1 MNGVIEP
8 LEMKKLS
15 TLRSIALVV
24 IICVTTVVPG
34 YGQNSSTSSLATST
48 VAKHP
53 AESAAEPFWT
63 QHGRLTFGVQFGFG
77 LENNIPNN
85 ISHINFIFAAP
96 QIGIIVWDSPHSRL
110 PLKRFELIS
119 QQMLGGSTHPGG
131 SLIGTSLVMRFGF
144 KPFGKVVPY
153 FDAGSG
159 PVHTTIDVNA
169 PEITGHT
176 QFLSQGGVGI
186 QYFFKPQRAM
196 VFEYHYFHM
205 SNAGIAQPNHGFN
218 GSMVT
223 IGFRWLRRA
232 RPKKVRNFHSKGFH
246 LPHFW

>member
-1 MNGVIEP
+1 
-8 LEMKKLS
+8 MKIRS
-15 TLRSIALVV
+15 TLKALPMVV
-24 IICVTTVVPG
+24 MACVALSVPVHA
-34 YGQNSSTSSLATST
+34 QNSSTSIST
-48 VAKHP
+48 RAMAVHQP
-53 AESAAEPFWT
+53 SQGVAEPYWT

-85 ISHINFIFAAP
+85 ISHINFIFVAP
-96 QIGIIVWDSPHSRL
+96 QIGIIAWDSPHSRL

-119 QQMLGGSTHPGG
+119 QQMLGGSAHPGG

-144 KPFGKVVPY
+144 SPIGRVVPY

-159 PVHTTIDVNA
+159 PVHTTIDQNA
-169 PEITGHT
+169 AEITGHT

-186 QYFFKPQRAM
+186 QYFVRPQRAL
-196 VFEYHYFHM
+196 VLEYHYFHM
-205 SNAGIAQPNHGFN
+205 SNAGLQQPNHGFN

-223 IGFRWLRRA
+223 VGFRWLRRP
-232 RPKKVRNFHSKGFH
+232 RPSTVGTLRNSRFH

>member
-1 MNGVIEP
+1 
-8 LEMKKLS
+8 MKKLS
-15 TLRSIALVV
+15 ALQALV
-24 IICVTTVVPG
+24 
-34 YGQNSSTSSLATST
+34 LATVSCFALALPVQGQGSAT
-48 VAKHP
+48 GTTATTTSARQP
-53 AESAAEPFWT
+53 AQHAAEPYWT
-63 QHGRLTFGVQFGFG
+63 QHGRLTFGVQFGLG

-96 QIGIIVWDSPHSRL
+96 QIGIIAWDSPHSRL

-144 KPFGKVVPY
+144 TPIGRVVPY

-159 PVHTTIDVNA
+159 PVHTTIDENA

-186 QYFFKPQRAM
+186 QYFVRPQRAL

-205 SNAGIAQPNHGFN
+205 SNAGIQQPNHGFN

-223 IGFRWLRRA
+223 VGFRWLRRPHP
-232 RPKKVRNFHSKGFH
+232 RTVGTVRHSRFR
-246 LPHFW
+246 LPHLW

>member
-1 MNGVIEP
+1 
-8 LEMKKLS
+8 MKIPSLFQALSLAAVAFLGLS
-15 TLRSIALVV
+15 TPLN
-24 IICVTTVVPG
+24 
-34 YGQNSSTSSLATST
+34 GQNSSASNPSAMT
-48 VAKHP
+48 VDQRP
-53 AESAAEPFWT
+53 PQDAAEPYWT
-63 QHGRLTFGVQFGFG
+63 RHGRLTFGVQFGFG

-85 ISHINFIFAAP
+85 ISHINFLFAAP
-96 QIGIIVWDSPHSRL
+96 QVGIIAWDSPHSRL

-144 KPFGKVVPY
+144 MPIGRVVPY

-159 PVHTTIDVNA
+159 PVHTTIDEYA

-176 QFLSQGGVGI
+176 QFLSQGGVGL
-186 QYFFKPQRAM
+186 QYFVRPQRAL

-205 SNAGIAQPNHGFN
+205 SNAGIQEPNHGFN

-223 IGFRWLRRA
+223 VGFRWLGQPHLKTMGSVRRS
-232 RPKKVRNFHSKGFH
+232 RFH
-246 LPHFW
+246 LPHHE

>member
-1 MNGVIEP
+1 MKNPP
-8 LEMKKLS
+8 LLQA
-15 TLRSIALVV
+15 LALVAV
-24 IICVTTVVPG
+24 ACVGLSLPL
-34 YGQNSSTSSLATST
+34 YGQNSSASNPSALT
-48 VAKHP
+48 VDQRP
-53 AESAAEPFWT
+53 PQDAAEPYWT
-63 QHGRLTFGVQFGFG
+63 RHGRLTFGVQFGFG

-85 ISHINFIFAAP
+85 ISHINFLFAAP
-96 QIGIIVWDSPHSRL
+96 QIGIIAWDSPHSRL

-144 KPFGKVVPY
+144 TAIGRVVPY

-176 QFLSQGGVGI
+176 QFLSQGGVGL
-186 QYFFKPQRAM
+186 QYFVRPQRAL

-205 SNAGIAQPNHGFN
+205 SNAGLQQPNHGFN

-223 IGFRWLRRA
+223 VGFRWLRRPQP
-232 RPKKVRNFHSKGFH
+232 RTVGTVRRSRFH
-246 LPHFW
+246 LPHLW

>member
-1 MNGVIEP
+1 
-8 LEMKKLS
+8 MKNPS
-15 TLRSIALVV
+15 TLKALALTAVAC
-24 IICVTTVVPG
+24 IGMSVTL
-34 YGQNSSTSSLATST
+34 YGQDSSASNPSALT
-48 VAKHP
+48 VDQRP
-53 AESAAEPFWT
+53 AQDAAEPYWT
-63 QHGRLTFGVQFGFG
+63 RHGRITVGVQFGFG
-77 LENNIPNN
+77 LENNIPHN

-96 QIGIIVWDSPHSRL
+96 QIGFIAWDSPHSRL

-144 KPFGKVVPY
+144 TPIGHVVPY

-159 PVHTTIDVNA
+159 PVHTTIDENA

-176 QFLSQGGVGI
+176 QFLSQGGVGL
-186 QYFFKPQRAM
+186 QYFVRPQRAL

-205 SNAGIAQPNHGFN
+205 SNAGIQEPNHGFN

-223 IGFRWLRRA
+223 VGFRWLGQPHLRTTGT
-232 RPKKVRNFHSKGFH
+232 VRHSRLH
-246 LPHFW
+246 LPHLW

>member
-1 MNGVIEP
+1 
-8 LEMKKLS
+8 MKKLS
-15 TLRSIALVV
+15 TLQTLVLAGVACIALALPAFSQ
-24 IICVTTVVPG
+24 T
-34 YGQNSSTSSLATST
+34 SSTSTLSST
-48 VAKHP
+48 T
-53 AESAAEPFWT
+53 AAQQPSQDTTEPFWT
-63 QHGRLTFGVQFGFG
+63 RHGRLTFGVQFGFG
-77 LENNIPNN
+77 LENDIPHN

-96 QIGIIVWDSPHSRL
+96 QIGIIAWDSPESRL

-131 SLIGTSLVMRFGF
+131 SLIGTFLVMRFGF
-144 KPFGKVVPY
+144 KPMGRVVPY

-186 QYFFKPQRAM
+186 QYFVRPQRAM

-205 SNAGIAQPNHGFN
+205 SNAGLQQPNHGFN

-223 IGFRWLRRA
+223 IGFRWLRRP
-232 RPKKVRNFHSKGFH
+232 RPSTTGTIHHNRFH
-246 LPHFW
+246 LPHLW

>member
-1 MNGVIEP
+1 
-8 LEMKKLS
+8 MKKLFA
-15 TLRSIALVV
+15 LGSIALVCV
-24 IICVTTVVPG
+24 FCVTAVLPA
-34 YGQNSSTSSLATST
+34 YGQSSSTSSPSAST
-48 VAKHP
+48 VSKQTPQGAV
-53 AESAAEPFWT
+53 EPYWT
-63 QHGRLTFGVQFGFG
+63 QHGRLTFGVQCGFG

-218 GSMVT
+218 GSMFTV
-223 IGFRWLRRA
+223 GFRWLRRGH
-232 RPKKVRNFHSKGFH
+232 PKTVGTFRRNGFH

>member
-1 MNGVIEP
+1 
-8 LEMKKLS
+8 MKKLS
-15 TLRSIALVV
+15 AIQLLALAVVVCLGLTLPA
-24 IICVTTVVPG
+24 
-34 YGQNSSTSSLATST
+34 YGQGSTGNSHPSALNQQSSQDT
-48 VAKHP
+48 
-53 AESAAEPFWT
+53 AEPFWT
-63 QHGRLTFGVQFGFG
+63 RHGRLTFGIQFGFG

-96 QIGIIVWDSPHSRL
+96 QIGIIAWDSPHSRL

-144 KPFGKVVPY
+144 APIHRVVPY

-169 PEITGHT
+169 PELTGHT

-186 QYFFKPQRAM
+186 QYFVRPQRAL

-205 SNAGIAQPNHGFN
+205 SNAGIHQPNHGFN

-223 IGFRWLRRA
+223 LGFRWLRRPHPASMGTA
-232 RPKKVRNFHSKGFH
+232 RGSRFH
-246 LPHFW
+246 LPHPW

>member
-1 MNGVIEP
+1 
-8 LEMKKLS
+8 MKISS
-15 TLRSIALVV
+15 TLKPLALAAAA
-24 IICVTTVVPG
+24 CVALSLPV
-34 YGQNSSTSSLATST
+34 YGQSSSTSNSTTSMAVT
-48 VAKHP
+48 QTSQNV
-53 AESAAEPFWT
+53 AEPYWT
-63 QHGRLTFGVQFGFG
+63 QHGRLTFGVQFGLG
-77 LENNIPNN
+77 LENNIPHN

-96 QIGIIVWDSPHSRL
+96 QIGFIAWDSPHSRL

-144 KPFGKVVPY
+144 APVGRVVPY

-159 PVHTTIDVNA
+159 PVHTTIDENA

-186 QYFFKPQRAM
+186 QYFVRPQRAL

-205 SNAGIAQPNHGFN
+205 SNAGLQQPNHGFN

-223 IGFRWLRRA
+223 LGFRWLRRPHPSTVGTL
-232 RPKKVRNFHSKGFH
+232 RGNDFH